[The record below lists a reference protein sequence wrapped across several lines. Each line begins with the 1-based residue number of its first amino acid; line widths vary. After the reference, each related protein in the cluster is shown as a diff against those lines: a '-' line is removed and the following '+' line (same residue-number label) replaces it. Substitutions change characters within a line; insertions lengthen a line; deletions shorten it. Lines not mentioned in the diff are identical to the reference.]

1 MRSTRFQ
8 YLTLLLFG
16 IPTSALMAAPLEH
29 DPSDAQMLACL
40 RETIPG
46 AAENMTVA
54 DMRKA
59 CELLL
64 RQQPIASEAA
74 SETVAVE
81 QTEKT
86 DLLKQRVALETLNRS
101 NRYLLTPHKRNY
113 FFPASYTRTPNE
125 TPYRATNNQALS
137 ELKRTEAEFQ
147 LSIKILVRE
156 NIFGD
161 NGHLYLGYTNHSLW
175 QVYSENESAPF
186 RETNHQPEF
195 ILNFTNDWE
204 MLGFKNVLNEFSL
217 THQSNGQ
224 GGALSRSW
232 NRVMLNSVFQRGR
245 LAFALTPWYRL
256 PESAQKY
263 PGDPDGDDNP
273 DINHYMGNFE
283 LNTAYKHREDIF
295 SLMIRNN
302 LDADNKGA
310 WELSWSF
317 PVSAN
322 LRGQFKYFNG
332 YGHSLIDYNTDQE
345 IFALGIVFT
354 DLF

>member
-1 MRSTRFQ
+1 MRHVILPIIFLLVSTTAWSETG
-8 YLTLLLFG
+8 TL
-16 IPTSALMAAPLEH
+16 PTLSEQEIQ
-29 DPSDAQMLACL
+29 SCL
-40 RETIPG
+40 RESITG
-46 AAENMTVA
+46 AAENMTIA
-54 DMRKA
+54 EMRKA

-64 RQQPIASEAA
+64 TQQHRVDSISTEP
-74 SETVAVE
+74 VAE
-81 QTEKT
+81 QPPEKT
-86 DLLKQRVALETLNRS
+86 DLLEQRVALETLNRS

-125 TPYRATNNQALS
+125 APYRAANNQTLS

-147 LSIKILVRE
+147 LSIKILLRE
-156 NIFGD
+156 NIFGN
-161 NGHLYLGYTNHSLW
+161 NGHLYMGYTNHSLW

-204 MLGFKNVLNEFSL
+204 LLGFKNVLNEFSL

-224 GGALSRSW
+224 GGSLSRSW
-232 NRVMLNSVFQRGR
+232 NRIMFNSVFQRDR
-245 LAFALTPWYRL
+245 LAFAITPWYRL

-283 LNTAYKHREDIF
+283 LNAAYKHKEDII
-295 SLMIRNN
+295 SLMLRNN
-302 LDADNKGA
+302 FEADNKGA
-310 WELSWSF
+310 WELGWSF
-317 PVSAN
+317 PISTN
-322 LRGQFKYFNG
+322 LRGQVKYFNG
-332 YGHSLIDYNTDQE
+332 YGHSLIDYNKDLNV
-345 IFALGIVFT
+345 IALGVVFT